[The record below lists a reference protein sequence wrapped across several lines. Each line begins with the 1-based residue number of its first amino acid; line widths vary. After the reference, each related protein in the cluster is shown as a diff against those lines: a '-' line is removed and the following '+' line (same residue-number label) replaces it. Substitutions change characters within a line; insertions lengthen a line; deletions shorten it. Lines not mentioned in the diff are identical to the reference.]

1 MSEYQNI
8 VSSQEISVQEIPL
21 VQDQGIIVEEYNSL
35 IPHNSQEDDKSI
47 KGSFS
52 LEDDDAND
60 IDIISKN
67 EWDGKINNYDWCQI
81 EETSIEDMDDNGPF
95 QINNHILIKYTGPP
109 TTFQFFIPRGIP
121 FLLHPSHFI
130 ITKEESLT
138 LTDTILGNK
147 VENCITAV
155 LEYYSKA
162 YTFSIQQN
170 NGSSSWKID
179 SKPLFEPYP
188 KFDPDNNDLFH
199 YIQLTIH
206 LYVNASIRIYKIREL
221 DQYCIEYHRYHSG
234 FCPVYET
241 LTYNLYS
248 MFSIDD
254 NKYDIKW
261 TPDDYDD
268 KDYNIKL

>member
-1 MSEYQNI
+1 MSVNQI
-8 VSSQEISVQEIPL
+8 IDSVQGQGQD
-21 VQDQGIIVEEYNSL
+21 QDQGIIIEDYNSS
-35 IPHNSQEDDKSI
+35 IPQNSQEDDIKSI
-47 KGSFS
+47 KGSLSFD
-52 LEDDDAND
+52 EGDT
-60 IDIISKN
+60 DIISKN
-67 EWDGKINNYDWCQI
+67 EWCGKSYNYDWCY
-81 EETSIEDMDDNGPF
+81 EEQKTSIEDYDMDDDDTGPF
-95 QINNHILIKYTGPP
+95 QINNHILIKYTDVP
-109 TTFQFFIPRGIP
+109 TTFQFFIPRGVP

-138 LTDTILGNK
+138 LTDNILGNK

-155 LEYYSKA
+155 LDYYSKA

-188 KFDPDNNDLFH
+188 KFDPDNDDRFH

-248 MFSIDD
+248 MFSIDE

-261 TPDDYDD
+261 TPYDYDD
-268 KDYNIKL
+268 HDYTIEL